1 MSRSYKKNPVLKD
14 GSRGRHKSGKTS
26 MKTIANRK
34 IRRKPIEELPIREK
48 GAYRKVCESWDISDW
63 SFRQTKE
70 EAIKQYE
77 KYQKE
82 AEGGPRY
89 EKRVFYRYVPETGE
103 FEKHIYT
110 AFTNHYAIEMI
121 TEFPTLEDYLI
132 DWYKSYKR
140 K

>member
-1 MSRSYKKNPVLKD
+1 MSRSYKKNPVSKD
-14 GSRGRHKSGKTS
+14 CSMGRRKSGKTS
-26 MKTIANRK
+26 MKAIANRK
-34 IRRKPIEELPIREK
+34 IRRKPIEELPMREK
-48 GAYRKVCESWDISDW
+48 GAYRKACESWDISDW

-89 EKRVFYRYVPETGE
+89 
-103 FEKHIYT
+103 
-110 AFTNHYAIEMI
+110 AIKMI

-132 DWYKSYKR
+132 DWYKIYKR

>member
-1 MSRSYKKNPVLKD
+1 MSRSYKKNPVSKD
-14 GSRGRHKSGKTS
+14 CSMGRRKSGKTS

-34 IRRKPIEELPIREK
+34 IRRKPIEELPMREK
-48 GAYRKVCESWDISDW
+48 GAYRKACESWDISDW
-63 SFRQTKE
+63 YFRQTKE

-89 EKRVFYRYVPETGE
+89 TKHVYYRYIPETGE

-110 AFTNHYAIEMI
+110 MLTNRYAIKMI

-132 DWYKSYKR
+132 DWYKIYKR

>member
-48 GAYRKVCESWDISDW
+48 GAYRKAYESWDISDW
-63 SFRQTKE
+63 SFRQSKE
-70 EAIKQYE
+70 EATERYE
-77 KYQKE
+77 RYQKE

-89 EKRVFYRYVPETGE
+89 EERTFLHYIPETDE

-110 AFTNHYAIEMI
+110 TLTNSYAIKMI

-132 DWYKSYKR
+132 NWYKSYKR

>member
-1 MSRSYKKNPVLKD
+1 MSRSYKKNPVLKE
-14 GSRGRHKSGKTS
+14 GSRGRRKSGKIS
-26 MKTIANRK
+26 MKAIANRK
-34 IRRKPIEELPIREK
+34 IRRKPIEELPMREK

-63 SFRQTKE
+63 SFRRSKE

-77 KYQKE
+77 RYQKE
-82 AEGGPRY
+82 AKGGPRY
-89 EKRVFYRYVPETGE
+89 EERTFYNYVPETGE
-103 FEKHIYT
+103 FKKHIYT
-110 AFTNHYAIEMI
+110 TLTNSYAIKMI

>member
-1 MSRSYKKNPVLKD
+1 MSRSYKKNPVLKE
-14 GSRGRHKSGKTS
+14 GSRGRRKSGKIS
-26 MKTIANRK
+26 MKAIANRK
-34 IRRKPIEELPIREK
+34 IRRKPIEELPMREK

-77 KYQKE
+77 RYQKE
-82 AEGGPRY
+82 AKGGPRY
-89 EKRVFYRYVPETGE
+89 EERTFYNYIPETDE

-110 AFTNHYAIEMI
+110 KLTNRYAIKMI

>member
-1 MSRSYKKNPVLKD
+1 MSRSYKKNPVVKE
-14 GSRGRHKSGKTS
+14 GSRGRRKSGKTS
-26 MKTIANRK
+26 MKAIANRK
-34 IRRKPIEELPIREK
+34 IRRKPIEELPMREK

-63 SFRQTKE
+63 SFRQSKE

-77 KYQKE
+77 RYQKE
-82 AEGGPRY
+82 AKGGPRY
-89 EKRVFYRYVPETGE
+89 EERVFYRYVPETGE

-110 AFTNHYAIEMI
+110 AFTNHYAIKMI